1 MKWNKN
7 RDKIFA
13 ELQLN
18 KKKQNTG
25 SVKAARQRRKL
36 VGEKAK
42 CSEKYPLAANRVVLE
57 FKLRREKGCK
67 VSKLWIKK
75 KMKAKIE
82 MYYGEEAASKF
93 KGSDNWFQRFK
104 KRHNIS
110 FRRRSNKKK
119 DSAYDGRETVQRFLR
134 NLREAVKSRRRR
146 NNSALHPKYGRWLPE
161 NRYNIDQVPLPFV
174 IDQDKTYDITGTKQ
188 VWVSQPSTGLD
199 KRQATLQLCIRAG
212 GEQNVKP
219 AIIFRGKGNV
229 SPAEKAMYDKGVDV
243 YFQKS
248 AWMDSDLNMQ
258 WLSRTLLP
266 AMSDK
271 TSEKVIFAVN
281 VSFQQEKQFHEA
293 CRKEGNASVY
303 LLPENHTDKV
313 QPIDAGIG
321 KLFKTKAGEAME
333 KWLEQ
338 DENLDLWHDKIG
350 AKDRRI
356 LMTKWS
362 GEAWKE
368 LSKDMDLFTKLF
380 QKTGCLITA
389 DGSDDDKIR
398 PQGLDPYLI

>member
-18 KKKQNTG
+18 KKKENTG
-25 SVKAARQRRKL
+25 SVKVARQRRKL

-42 CSEKYPLAANRVVLE
+42 CSEKYPPAANRVVLE

-67 VSKLWIKK
+67 VSKLCIRK

-82 MYYGEEAASKF
+82 TYYGKEAASKF

-104 KRHNIS
+104 KSHNIS
-110 FRRRSNKKK
+110 FRRGSNKKK
-119 DSAYDGRETVQRFLR
+119 DSAYDGRGTIQIFHR

-146 NNSALHPKYGRWLPE
+146 NNSALHPKYGRWLLE

-219 AIIFRGKGNV
+219 EIIFRGKV
-229 SPAEKAMYDKGVDV
+229 MCLQLKRQCM
-243 YFQKS
+243 
-248 AWMDSDLNMQ
+248 
-258 WLSRTLLP
+258 T
-266 AMSDK
+266 
-271 TSEKVIFAVN
+271 
-281 VSFQQEKQFHEA
+281 
-293 CRKEGNASVY
+293 RK
-303 LLPENHTDKV
+303 
-313 QPIDAGIG
+313 
-321 KLFKTKAGEAME
+321 
-333 KWLEQ
+333 
-338 DENLDLWHDKIG
+338 
-350 AKDRRI
+350 
-356 LMTKWS
+356 
-362 GEAWKE
+362 
-368 LSKDMDLFTKLF
+368 
-380 QKTGCLITA
+380 
-389 DGSDDDKIR
+389 
-398 PQGLDPYLI
+398 

>member
-1 MKWNKN
+1 M
-7 RDKIFA
+7 
-13 ELQLN
+13 
-18 KKKQNTG
+18 
-25 SVKAARQRRKL
+25 
-36 VGEKAK
+36 
-42 CSEKYPLAANRVVLE
+42 
-57 FKLRREKGCK
+57 
-67 VSKLWIKK
+67 SKLWIKK

-82 MYYGEEAASKF
+82 MCYGEEAAVAF

-119 DSAYDGRETVQRFLR
+119 DSADDGRATIQRIHR
-134 NLREAVKSRRRR
+134 NVREAVRSRRRR
-146 NNSALHPKYGRWLPE
+146 NNSALDPKYGRWLPE

-174 IDQDKTYDITGTKQ
+174 IEQDKTYDIRGTKQ

-199 KRQATLQLCIRAG
+199 KRQATLQLCVRAG

-219 AIIFRGKGNV
+219 AIVFRGKGNV
-229 SPAEKAMYDKGVDV
+229 SPAEKALYDKRVDV

-266 AMSDK
+266 SISDK
-271 TSEKVIFAVN
+271 TSEKIFFADN

-293 CRKEGNASVY
+293 CRKKVNASVY

-313 QPIDAGIG
+313 QPIGIG
-321 KLFKTKAGEAME
+321 KLFKTKVGEAME
-333 KWLEQ
+333 RWLEE
-338 DENLDLWHDKIG
+338 DENLDLWHDKIS

-356 LMTKWS
+356 LMTKWA
-362 GEAWKE
+362 GEAWTE
-368 LSKDMDLFTKLF
+368 LSSNMDLFTKLF
-380 QKTGCLITA
+380 HKTGCLLTA
-389 DGSDDDKIR
+389 DGSDDDKIQ
-398 PQGLDPYLI
+398 PQGLEPYFI